1 MGTDE
6 SDDQLTAVTS
16 KVSDQLKEQ
25 IDAARMPE
33 ESRSAAIRRLI
44 RVGLDAQET
53 EGWYDRSGRAVT
65 LAFLMGYPTLAGLRG
80 ELYTAVGFI
89 VLIASAALF
98 EPWLTAAIGRIPNP
112 ASWLNRR

>member
-1 MGTDE
+1 
-6 SDDQLTAVTS
+6 
-16 KVSDQLKEQ
+16 
-25 IDAARMPE
+25 
-33 ESRSAAIRRLI
+33 
-44 RVGLDAQET
+44 
-53 EGWYDRSGRAVT
+53 
-65 LAFLMGYPTLAGLRG
+65 MGYPTLAGLRG